1 MTGEHYDQM
10 LRDANP
16 HRPAAVDL
24 DGADQMLLAQIV
36 AEPVHRRRPFALAAV
51 GAAAAVAVVVAV
63 VALPATSNNRP
74 EPPAVPASPSASAS
88 PAPVPDVVSKAAKE
102 SPRLLAGPGW
112 TVVHVMPIGTARG
125 EMAYEKGERS
135 VMLTWHPA
143 ADYSGYRKDRHQ
155 GREEVTVAGL
165 TGYQVAYGET
175 DFDVVTEPHDG
186 VFAELRTDDGWTREE
201 FRTFLAGV
209 RRVDVPTWIA
219 AVIPPT
225 SVPVI
230 EALEGVPLTPSWKGG
245 GLDATQSDT
254 AVVRRVVCAWLT
266 EWQRATFED
275 DGAAAQKAVGALL
288 SSPDWP
294 VVRRM
299 EPSSAL
305 PRTIKVVA
313 GRIAGGQADER
324 EVDGY
329 RRTFCGQN

>member
-36 AEPVHRRRPFALAAV
+36 AEPVRRRLPFALAAV

-63 VALPATSNNRP
+63 TWPATPAHRP
-74 EPPAVPASPSASAS
+74 EPPAVSASPSPSAS
-88 PAPVPDVVSKAAKE
+88 PVPVPDVLSKAAKE

-112 TVVHVMPIGTARG
+112 TVVHVVPIGTAQG
-125 EMAYEKGERS
+125 EMAYEKGDRG

-143 ADYSGYRKDRHQ
+143 ADYRSYRKDRHQ

-175 DFDVVTEPHDG
+175 DFDVVTEPRDG

-201 FRTFLAGV
+201 FRTFLADV

-219 AVIPPT
+219 AVTPPT
-225 SVPVI
+225 SEPVI
-230 EALEGVPLTPSWKGG
+230 EALEGVPLTPSWKAG
-245 GLDATQSDT
+245 GLDAAQDDT

-266 EWQRATFED
+266 EWQRATFDD
-275 DGAAAQKAVGALL
+275 DGDAAKKAADALL

-294 VVRRM
+294 VVQRM
-299 EPSSAL
+299 EKSSAL
-305 PRTIKVVA
+305 PRTVKVVA
-313 GRIAGGQADER
+313 ERVANGQADDR